1 MLELKV
7 RRIGS
12 SLGVILPK
20 GALDAAG
27 LKEGDQVVLP
37 KISGLAPRELYAVW
51 KAKPVRLEFE
61 ED

>member
-20 GALDAAG
+20 KALDAAG
-27 LKEGDQVVLP
+27 LKEGDELLIP
-37 KISGLAPRELYAVW
+37 RISARTGRELYGIW
-51 KAKPVRLEFE
+51 KEKPVRLEFQE
-61 ED
+61 A